1 MDKEL
6 FKSLSGTILNDQSFG
21 LLMADLKEIKGKLLQ
36 VFQTPDFI
44 PKPLF
49 KSELETLD
57 PIQLANKDPIEI
69 TKLMYLIILSCCFCA
84 ERDIFIGKLE
94 SLSENEIAAFYNVPK
109 MYLVFD
115 DNDRDSIR
123 ESIRNSIRNT
133 IHKKATNKSLGG
145 AVSDEF
151 IDQYVNR
158 IKYLEDELNKELDNK
173 DQIFTLQKQLDE
185 ANNKMFQLQNQ
196 NKDYEYKIKHLT
208 DEKNNAQ
215 NKLNSISKDVS
226 KIPAYKKTIEE
237 LTIKLKAKDDELD
250 KLKKEFGFKEENYRD
265 QISMLTK
272 QCDIYKDKS
281 ISVNEIKSKYQR
293 LLNDFELQKDK
304 CNHYDV
310 LLSEYNTLKKSIET
324 GGQLPMAQSTKVE
337 IEKYKTK
344 INEQDRKIIELN
356 KKLEQY
362 EAQMDLLKKEK
373 ENNQNIIEENNQPEK
388 KEEVVSSKE
397 NKEEEIQNDIVI
409 QELNLRL
416 KELTE
421 ELDKCKEVK
430 DNIAKYYQ
438 KDTDEMQARYQ
449 KEFEL
454 ISSAIYNLGFTFWS
468 MKYEYEQKLIKNP
481 NWLITERQKKFNG
494 DY

>member
-6 FKSLSGTILNDQSFG
+6 FKSLPGTILDDQSFG

-84 ERDIFIGKLE
+84 ERDTFIEKLE
-94 SLSENEIAAFYNVPK
+94 SLSENAIAAFYNVPK

-123 ESIRNSIRNT
+123 ESIRNT

-145 AVSDEF
+145 AVNDEY

-158 IKYLEDELNKELDNK
+158 IKYLEDELKKELDNK
-173 DQIFTLQKQLDE
+173 DKIFTLQKQLDE

-215 NKLNSISKDVS
+215 NKLNSIGKDVS

-237 LTIKLKAKDDELD
+237 LTNKMKAKDDELD

-265 QISMLTK
+265 QIAMLNK
-272 QCDIYKDKS
+272 QSDIYKDKA
-281 ISVNEIKSKYQR
+281 ISVNEIQSKYQR
-293 LLNDFELQKDK
+293 LLNDFEIQKDK

-310 LLSEYNTLKKSIET
+310 LLSEYNTLKKSIEI

-337 IEKYKTK
+337 IEKLKAK
-344 INEQDRKIIELN
+344 VNEQDRTIIEQ
-356 KKLEQY
+356 KKKIEQY
-362 EAQMDLLKKEK
+362 EAQIDLLRKEK
-373 ENNQNIIEENNQPEK
+373 DSNQNILEEKIESNLPEK
-388 KEEVVSSKE
+388 KEEVDLSKE